1 VLMWM
6 PEAVYMFDRVRGVC
20 LTGCCVAAG
29 VP

>member
-1 VLMWM
+1 VLMWT

-20 LTGCCVAAG
+20 LTGCCVAG